1 MLITGHTG
9 FKGSWLAAWL
19 TLLEARVAGLALD
32 PNEDQPLYASLG
44 LAKLLIADHR
54 IDIRDWESV
63 AQVVER
69 EQPEFVFHLAAQ
81 PLVRQAYSEP
91 AETFETNVLGVT
103 NLLEALRR
111 MGRPCVIVVA
121 TTDKCY
127 ENRHTD
133 EGYHEDDRLG
143 GRDPY
148 SASKACAELVVASYR
163 QSFFADCRQVK
174 LASARAG
181 NVIGGGDWSRDRIV
195 PDAIRALRRGE
206 PIRVR
211 NIRSTRPWQHVL
223 EPLSGYLWLAATMA
237 RPDLVEQPDARRL
250 CGAFNFGPLKESH
263 RAVAQLVEE
272 LLTHIPGS
280 WTDAPEAAASHEAGK
295 LHLAIDK
302 ARELLAWRPA
312 WDFAEAVRATA
323 AWYQAEQQGE
333 NLWRTTHEQIC
344 DYQVAARAAGIPWIG
359 QCEFLLPA
367 QQALSVR
374 TL

>member
-1 MLITGHTG
+1 M
-9 FKGSWLAAWL
+9 AAWL

>member
-19 TLLEARVAGLALD
+19 TLLGARVEGISLD

-44 LAKLLIADHR
+44 LSERLIADHR
-54 IDIRDWESV
+54 IDIRDREAV

-69 EQPEFVFHLAAQ
+69 STPEYIFHLAAQ
-81 PLVRQAYSEP
+81 PLVRQSYAEP

-103 NLLEALRR
+103 NVLEAVRR
-111 MGRPCVIVVA
+111 TNRPCVIVIA

-127 ENRHTD
+127 ENRNTD
-133 EGYHEDDRLG
+133 EGYREDDRLG

-163 QSFFADCRQVK
+163 QSFFADCQRVK

-206 PIRVR
+206 PILVR
-211 NIRSTRPWQHVL
+211 NRRSTRPWQHVL

-237 RPDLVEQPDARRL
+237 RPELVHEADAQRL
-250 CGAFNFGPLKESH
+250 CGAFNFGPQKESH
-263 RAVAQLVEE
+263 QSVAELVEE
-272 LLTHIPGS
+272 ILTHMPGS
-280 WTDAPEAAASHEAGK
+280 WTDASDAAAPHEAGK

-302 ARELLAWRPA
+302 ARELLAWKPA
-312 WDFAEAVRATA
+312 WNFAEAVRATA
-323 AWYQAEQQGE
+323 AWYIAEQRGE
-333 NLWRTTHEQIC
+333 NMWLTTHEQINE
-344 DYQVAARAAGIPWIG
+344 YQVAAQAAEIPWVG
-359 QCEFLLPA
+359 KCEFLLPA
-367 QQALSVR
+367 QQGLSVR

>member
-1 MLITGHTG
+1 LFARIFAGRRVLITGHTG
-9 FKGSWLAAWL
+9 FKGSWLTAWL
-19 TLLEARVAGLALD
+19 TMLEARVAGLALD

-44 LAKLLIADHR
+44 LAERLIADHR
-54 IDIRDWESV
+54 IDVRDRKAV
-63 AQVVER
+63 AHVVQR

-81 PLVRQAYSEP
+81 PLVRQSYAEP

-103 NLLEALRR
+103 NVLEELRR
-111 MGRPCVIVVA
+111 SGRPCVIVVA

-127 ENRHTD
+127 ENRNTD
-133 EGYHEDDRLG
+133 EGYREDDRLG

-163 QSFFADCRQVK
+163 QSFFADCQQVK

-181 NVIGGGDWSRDRIV
+181 NVIGGGDWSCDRIV
-195 PDAIRALRRGE
+195 PDAVRALRRGE

-211 NIRSTRPWQHVL
+211 NRGSTRPWQHVL

-237 RPDLVEQPDARRL
+237 RPELVEQSDSRRL

-263 RAVAQLVEE
+263 RTVAQLVEQ
-272 LLTHIPGS
+272 LLTYTPGS
-280 WTDAPEAAASHEAGK
+280 WTDAPEAAAPHEAGK

-302 ARELLAWRPA
+302 ARELLAWQPA
-312 WDFAEAVRATA
+312 WNFVEAVRATA

-333 NLWRTTHEQIC
+333 KLWRTTHEQIR
-344 DYQVAARAAGIPWIG
+344 DYQAAARAAGIPWA
-359 QCEFLLPA
+359 E
-367 QQALSVR
+367 
-374 TL
+374 